1 MTIDCNKITDEPATS
16 EPFNAAD
23 FSDWLEPIPYRRDLL
38 SYAQARKEW
47 KYDDATLAGLINASR
62 ISAFKEENG
71 QLLPF
76 NWLGMLPTGKWRTQL
91 PTLLLKPV
99 PDFELESETRYLD
112 YPSALALLKKH
123 NPKLDAAAML
133 EQETIT
139 AAGELNWSLL
149 AISLTGEPLTAE
161 SMTRSLYM
169 LSQVQSLIDHI
180 KVKKEPTRKNNVH
193 VLAPKQCKELY
204 LSGMDKAVIAKTY
217 GEKECYVR
225 LNTKG
230 LPRHKPGPKVK

>member
-1 MTIDCNKITDEPATS
+1 MTNRDSITDD
-16 EPFNAAD
+16 EPFPITGSGDDAD
-23 FSDWLEPIPYRRDLL
+23 WIEPIPHRRDLL

-76 NWLGMLPTGKWRTQL
+76 TWLGMLPIHKWRTQL

-112 YPSALALLKKH
+112 YPATLALLKKH

-133 EQETIT
+133 AQETG
-139 AAGELNWSLL
+139 AATGELNWNLL
-149 AISLTGEPLTAE
+149 AINLTEKKVAPDSLVD
-161 SMTRSLYM
+161 SIYI
-169 LSQVQSLIDHI
+169 LSQVQSLIDRI

-193 VLAPKQCKELY
+193 VLTPKQCKELY
-204 LSGMDKAVIAKTY
+204 LSGMDKAVIVETY

-225 LNTKG
+225 LHTKR
-230 LPRHKPGPKVK
+230 LPRHKPGPKGK